1 MNNKLKTFFSVS
13 LVIIIIS
20 SFHYIGWLNPIE
32 NFFRAIMTPG
42 SKLIYKTNLKINGET
57 EEFSSVNDL
66 ENAYK
71 NIKSEFLSC
80 QSSAINNNLLEQ
92 ENTELRNQLNFS
104 KKNNYNF
111 IGAEVIGKNIDPVGS
126 SIILNRGSSDG
137 IEKDFPVIIG
147 EGILVGKII
156 KVEEH
161 TATARLINDNQSKV
175 ATTVLNRDKSIG
187 LVEGGY
193 GISVK
198 MNYIPQN
205 EEVSVGDI
213 IVTSGL
219 EVTIPKGLL
228 IGTVEAV
235 EKEAYQPFQKAIL
248 KTSGDLNKI
257 FLVSI
262 IKLKK

>member
-1 MNNKLKTFFSVS
+1 MNKKIKTFFSVS

-20 SFHYIGWLNPIE
+20 SLHYIGWLNPIE
-32 NFFRAIMTPG
+32 NFLRGIMVPS
-42 SKLIYKTNLKINGET
+42 SKLIYKANIKIDGET
-57 EEFSSVNDL
+57 DEFSSIDEL
-66 ENAYK
+66 KNAYK
-71 NIKSEFLSC
+71 NTKSEFLSC
-80 QSSAINNNLLEQ
+80 QLKAINNNLLEQ
-92 ENTELRNQLNFS
+92 ENIELRNQLNFA
-104 KKNNYNF
+104 KKNNYDF

-126 SIILNRGSSDG
+126 SIIINRGSNDG

-161 TATARLINDNQSKV
+161 TATARLINDNQSKI
-175 ATTVLNRDKSIG
+175 AATVLNQDKSIG

-205 EEVSVGDI
+205 EEVGVGDI
-213 IVTSGL
+213 IVSSGL
-219 EVTIPKGLL
+219 EITIPKGLV
-228 IGTVEAV
+228 IGMVEAV

-248 KTSGDLNKI
+248 KTAGDLNKI